1 MANITQFANTNPN
14 NGEIRAFYNVDSL
27 SGDHIVRALTV
38 HENAIGGID
47 VVPTLQNLQS
57 LKMRITSSGDFSSF
71 KKISATKKGNYFFI
85 DNVDLTFADISSSL
99 SSSVTF
105 DPFMSE
111 NFYNNDYNV
120 LISNSEEIRTGTK
133 RYKLNR
139 SAGTVHPSNFN
150 AAVGIEVNR
159 IGFNDEDHNTF
170 LNNTVLSTS
179 GGAGT
184 VVTAPAPFRNDIDI
198 EVSVTRDSI
207 VNALGNVNGAVIL
220 EDPTDK
226 YNHLFAVKLEINPES
241 DFTGV
246 GVAHTLAQVEY
257 IDGRY
262 LKTVFPYRQVIPSGS
277 YGDFV
282 HTRIKVINNPGL
294 SYPGLTPP
302 KKIIGTLTS
311 LDRTTNYTE
320 VRYATPEFTPY
331 AEHAE
336 VQDSNYTST
345 GISNARYRGSK
356 TSKEEF
362 SGIDSA
368 INAQTIK
375 VLRLT
380 EGSISSSFDNT
391 PSYGRSWF
399 NINMLLNGISGSDGL
414 RKEYEN
420 AIEEISFTGL
430 RDKPATR
437 VGNVGEF
444 YTGGNAY
451 EIESSTTNHFDIW
464 KEGYGQKILPGD
476 LLSFVSE
483 SSAGADIKEYMQ
495 IVSVATKYDAG
506 GTVIREVLT
515 VQVLR
520 GRGPDGNAN
529 NTAGK
534 VANGNHIISLASG
547 DRLIDIEGNRVIPFS
562 NAIFVLNPDKVK
574 DAPDDMVI
582 VETNNQGFIFNTYIS
597 GSQDGTL

>member
-57 LKMRITSSGDFSSF
+57 LKMKITSSGDFSSF

-99 SSSVTF
+99 SSSVVF
-105 DPFMSE
+105 DPFISE

-120 LISNSEEIRTGTK
+120 LISNSEDIRTGTK

-159 IGFNDEDHNTF
+159 IGFDDEDHNSF
-170 LNNTVLSTS
+170 VNNTVFNTTAGQSTV
-179 GGAGT
+179 T
-184 VVTAPAPFRNDIDI
+184 TAPAPFRNDTDV

-220 EDPTDK
+220 KDPEEK
-226 YNHLFAVKLEINPES
+226 YNHIFTVKLEINPQS
-241 DFTGV
+241 NFSGTGET
-246 GVAHTLAQVEY
+246 HTLALVEY
-257 IDGRY
+257 TDGSY
-262 LKTVFPYRQVIPSGS
+262 LKTINPYRQVIPSGS
-277 YGDFV
+277 YGDFIY
-282 HTRIKVINNPGL
+282 TRIKVINSPGI
-294 SYPGLTPP
+294 SYSGATPL
-302 KKIIGTLTS
+302 KRVIGTITS
-311 LDRTTNYTE
+311 LDKTTNYTE

-331 AEHAE
+331 AEPAE
-336 VQDSNYTST
+336 VQDSNYTSI
-345 GISNARYRGSK
+345 GVSNARYRGSK

-368 INAQTIK
+368 INAQTIN

-391 PSYGRSWF
+391 QAYGRSWL
-399 NINMLLNGISGSDGL
+399 NINSLLNGISGSDGL

-420 AIEEISFTGL
+420 AFEEISFTGV

-444 YTGGNAY
+444 YTGPNAY
-451 EIESSTTNHFDIW
+451 EIEGSATHTFDIFV
-464 KEGYGQKILPGD
+464 EGYGQKILPGD
-476 LLSFVSE
+476 LLSFESGSGLSE
-483 SSAGADIKEYMQ
+483 KKEYMQ
-495 IVSVATKYDAG
+495 VISVSTKYDAG
-506 GTVIREVLT
+506 GTVIREVKT

-529 NTAGK
+529 LDAGDS
-534 VANGNHIISLASG
+534 ANDNHIISLASG
-547 DRLIDIEGNRVIPFS
+547 DRLIDLQGNRVIPFS
-562 NAIFVLNPDKVK
+562 NAKFVLNPDKVK
-574 DAPDDMVI
+574 DAPDEMII
-582 VETNNQGFIFNTYIS
+582 VETNNQGFIFNTYVT